1 MFIILYILVI
11 GCKVLFYIIHMTAGI
26 GSSGPATLK
35 KRSGCMDGFNFRV
48 WQLWSHSNKFV
59 VKTHLLHFCYRKL
72 TSCTFESVVN
82 FLNNFLV
89 GQRRWSQH
97 VRALTLFQIR
107 SNRWTSCVI
116 QCDVMQISTVLV
128 RSQRTV
134 HLYRTRSLLVAV
146 APCWALKIFQVKGVL
161 GSFLTF
167 VKDEHQSAD
176 GSLLC
181 CFSFCGIILSK
192 R

>member
-89 GQRRWSQH
+89 GHRRWSQH
-97 VRALTLFQIR
+97 VRALTLFQIK
-107 SNRWTSCVI
+107 SV
-116 QCDVMQISTVLV
+116 DVMCYPVWCDANQHSVSEVTEDHAPLQDKKPFGSSRPLLGIKNIS
-128 RSQRTV
+128 
-134 HLYRTRSLLVAV
+134 
-146 APCWALKIFQVKGVL
+146 G
-161 GSFLTF
+161 
-167 VKDEHQSAD
+167 
-176 GSLLC
+176 
-181 CFSFCGIILSK
+181 
-192 R
+192 

>member
-1 MFIILYILVI
+1 MFIILYVLVI

-35 KRSGCMDGFNFRV
+35 KRSGCMGGFNFRV
-48 WQLWSHSNKFV
+48 WQLWSHSNRFV

-97 VRALTLFQIR
+97 VRALTLFQIK

-116 QCDVMQISTVLV
+116 QCDVMQISTVLGH
-128 RSQRTV
+128 RGPCT
-134 HLYRTRSLLVAV
+134 VAV